1 LKAEIIPDNLLRIMP
16 AKGEAPISEQQK
28 FWISTNPEV
37 QQKFIFLWK
46 NYCCP

>member
-1 LKAEIIPDNLLRIMP
+1 MP

-37 QQKFIFLWK
+37 QQKIIFYEK
-46 NYCCP
+46 INAVPSNHSID